1 MTRHFILALAL
12 VAAPVLGGCGSN
24 TTESLDSGTS
34 DTAGITPF
42 GLTGGDSCF
51 TITDIAPG
59 FSDGC
64 ALGVDKLVYQ
74 SLPMNYDGTTAIATL
89 GTQGSLGGGAISNNL
104 GTLVRDNYPII
115 DGTTCT
121 YHQTDNTQLQMT
133 ADNAFTVTVTE
144 TQSTFGATCAAAD
157 VPVGGTCTSTWKWTM
172 AKSTVP
178 TLLPPACGS
187 TP

>member
-1 MTRHFILALAL
+1 MTRHLIFALAL
-12 VAAPVLGGCGSN
+12 VAAPILVGCGSN
-24 TTESLDSGTS
+24 TTDSLDGGNS
-34 DTAGITPF
+34 DVFIAPF

-64 ALGVDKLVYQ
+64 GLGVDKIVGT
-74 SLPMNYDGTTAIATL
+74 SLPLNYDGTTAIVTL
-89 GTQGSLGGGAISNNL
+89 GTQGSLGGGAISSNQ
-104 GTLVRDNYPII
+104 GTLVRDNNPTI

-121 YHQTDNTQLQMT
+121 YHQTDTSLLQMT

-172 AKSTVP
+172 AKSIVASLVP
-178 TLLPPACGS
+178 PLCGS